1 MRIMN
6 YQLRITMLLL
16 LSILCSCNNDLAPEC
31 FTAKGDDIT
40 YVAGVEAFSSIHI
53 SLGIE
58 LVITQGSEQKV
69 TIATGENIKQYL
81 SAEVKNGEL
90 WLENANN
97 CNWVHTYKTTTV
109 YVTTPNLDR
118 IYSASQFGVKSD
130 GVLAFPNLSLQS
142 GIFSETASGTFE
154 LELDC
159 TNLTIEDNQSAYYVL
174 KGSVE
179 NLAVQFYSGDA
190 RFEGRSLEVQNL
202 QVFHRSSNDIIAK
215 VQQQVTG
222 TLYSTGNLV
231 LKNHPP
237 VVNVER
243 LYSGR
248 VLYD

>member
-1 MRIMN
+1 MN
-6 YQLRITMLLL
+6 YQLRITIFLFVLVAFA
-16 LSILCSCNNDLAPEC
+16 SCNNDLAPEC

-40 YVAGVEAFSSIHI
+40 YVIETEAFSSIHV
-53 SLGIE
+53 SPGIE
-58 LVITQGSEQKV
+58 LVITQGPEQEV
-69 TIATGENIKQYL
+69 TIVTGENIKQYL
-81 SAEVKNGEL
+81 SADVNNGEL

-109 YVTTPNLDR
+109 YVTTPNLEK
-118 IYSASQFGVKSD
+118 IYSASQFAVKS
-130 GVLAFPNLSLQS
+130 GGMLAFPNLSLQS

-154 LELDC
+154 LEVDC
-159 TNLTIEDNQSAYYVL
+159 AALTIDDNQSAYYEIT
-174 KGSVE
+174 GSVE
-179 NLAVQFYSGDA
+179 NLTVKFYSGDA
-190 RFEGRSLEVQNL
+190 RFDGSNLEVKNL

-237 VVNVER
+237 VVDVER

-248 VLYD
+248 VVYD